1 MAAQYEAMCK
11 RMHHG
16 FAARNGLYSA
26 LLAAGGYTGIK
37 RVFEREYGGFLS
49 VFGEGHSP
57 DAGKITDR
65 LGERWETMRIAIKP
79 YAAMGALH
87 APLDAIFDI
96 MAKRPLKSH
105 EIDRID
111 IDLSHAAYHHGW
123 WPLERPL
130 TPIAAQMNVAYAVAV
145 AILDGAAMVQ
155 QFAPQR
161 INRDDVWALIPK
173 ITAHHDPEFDK
184 AGSAARNTRV
194 TVHLKDGTRLQH
206 RVEIARTIGAPLTN
220 DQIVAKYRTLTDG
233 IVAPRRQADIVDFV
247 LNLETAKDT
256 SGLARL
262 LAPSVGA
269 AFSE

>member
-1 MAAQYEAMCK
+1 
-11 RMHHG
+11 
-16 FAARNGLYSA
+16 
-26 LLAAGGYTGIK
+26 
-37 RVFEREYGGFLS
+37 V
-49 VFGEGHSP
+49 
-57 DAGKITDR
+57 
-65 LGERWETMRIAIKP
+65 
-79 YAAMGALH
+79 
-87 APLDAIFDI
+87 
-96 MAKRPLKSH
+96 KSH

-111 IDLSHAAYHHGW
+111 IDMSHAAYHHGW

-130 TPIAAQMNVAYAVAV
+130 TPIAAQMNVAYAVAA

-161 INRDDVWALIPK
+161 INRDDVWELIPK

-184 AGSAARNTRV
+184 AGSGTRSTRV

-206 RVEIARTIGAPLTN
+206 FVEIARTIAAPLTN

-233 IVAPRRQADIVDFV
+233 IVASRRQADIVDFV
-247 LNLETAKDT
+247 LNLETARDT
-256 SGLARL
+256 SELARL